1 MAVDGSDLEMSDL
14 RERVIEAFRS
24 AYPDVPAGKL
34 EHMARNFTQI
44 IRGIINIGETVGGE
58 GEVSHIEMV
67 NGLVYSCVASTFLD
81 DTDKSGKGTPSAGKG
96 QGGTDEVIGG
106 RMGECVAKIA
116 DWLLGLEIL
125 RDDPEL
131 YTSFVRGAVA
141 LGAADW
147 ETERVKLTY

>member
-1 MAVDGSDLEMSDL
+1 MPDIK
-14 RERVIEAFRS
+14 ERVIEAFGS
-24 AYPDVPAGKL
+24 AYPEVPAGKL

-67 NGLVYSCVASTFLD
+67 NGLVYSCVAITFLYGA
-81 DTDKSGKGTPSAGKG
+81 DK
-96 QGGTDEVIGG
+96 GGTDEAIES
-106 RMGECVAKIA
+106 RMGECVAKVA

-125 RDDPEL
+125 RDEPEL
-131 YTSFVRGAVA
+131 YASFVRGAVA

-147 ETERVKLTY
+147 ETERGKITY

>member
-1 MAVDGSDLEMSDL
+1 MPDIK
-14 RERVIEAFRS
+14 ERVIEAFGS
-24 AYPDVPAGKL
+24 AYPEVPAGKL

-67 NGLVYSCVASTFLD
+67 NGLVYSCVANTFLD
-81 DTDKSGKGTPSAGKG
+81 EADK
-96 QGGTDEVIGG
+96 GGTDEAIES
-106 RMGECVAKIA
+106 RMGECVAKVA

-125 RDDPEL
+125 RDEPEL
-131 YTSFVRGAVA
+131 YASFVRGAVA

-147 ETERVKLTY
+147 ETERGKITY